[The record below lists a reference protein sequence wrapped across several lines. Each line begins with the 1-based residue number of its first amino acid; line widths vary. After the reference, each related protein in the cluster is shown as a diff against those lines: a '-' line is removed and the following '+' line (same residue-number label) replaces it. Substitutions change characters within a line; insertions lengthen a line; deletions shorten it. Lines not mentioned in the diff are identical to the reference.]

1 MTDIS
6 LSIEQTKKLVHVNL
20 DSYNEFGLRCVAA
33 GIVDYLLENTNDS
46 YATIDMSE
54 VVTIV
59 MNGGRGE

>member
-20 DSYNEFGLRCVAA
+20 DSYNEFGLRCVAE

-59 MNGGRGE
+59 MAGGRGK